1 MQINRDLQDRY
12 QDLVRSIAQMNRVV
26 VAFSGGTD
34 STLLL
39 KTCIDVL
46 GNANV
51 IAFTAVS
58 PTYPIREQE
67 EAEKIAASFGA
78 RMILSDTG
86 EMDDA
91 NFLMNDANRCYYCK
105 SHLFQSIWKTA
116 REEGYPFVVEGSNSD
131 DLNDTRPG
139 RKASQELNVSS
150 PLLEA
155 GLSKAGIRILS
166 KMLGLPTHNKPA
178 QACLSSRIPYGT
190 RITVAHLKAIE
201 EAEAY
206 LKKLG
211 VSQVRVRHHGTLA
224 RIEVEEKDFAIV
236 LEHRKDIAAE
246 FRRLNFL
253 YTSLDLRGYRMGG
266 MNELNEGPSHG

>member
-1 MQINRDLQDRY
+1 MQVDRDLQNRY
-12 QDLVRSIAQMNRVV
+12 QDLLRLIAQMKRVV

-105 SHLFQSIWKTA
+105 SHLFRSTWKTA
-116 REEGYPFVVEGSNSD
+116 REEGYSFVVEGSNTD

-139 RKASQELNVSS
+139 RKASQELNVSA

-155 GLSKAGIRILS
+155 GLSKADIRTLS
-166 KMLGLPTHNKPA
+166 KMLGLPTHDKPA
-178 QACLSSRIPYGT
+178 QACLSSRIPHGT
-190 RITVAHLKAIE
+190 RITVAQLKAIE

-206 LKKLG
+206 LRKLG
-211 VSQVRVRHHGTLA
+211 VAQMRVRHHGTLA

-236 LEHRKDIAAE
+236 LEHRSDIAAE
-246 FRRLNFL
+246 LRRLNFL
-253 YTSLDLRGYRMGG
+253 YVSLDLRGYRMGS
-266 MNELNEGPSHG
+266 MNELTGRALNE

>member
-1 MQINRDLQDRY
+1 MQIDRDLQDRY
-12 QDLVRSIAQMNRVV
+12 QDLLRSIAQMKRVV

-46 GNANV
+46 GNKNV

-78 RMILSDTG
+78 RVILSDTG
-86 EMDDA
+86 EMDDV
-91 NFLMNDANRCYYCK
+91 NFLMNDTNRCYHCK
-105 SHLFQSIWKTA
+105 SHLFRSTWKTA
-116 REEGYPFVVEGSNSD
+116 REEGYSFVVEGSNTD

-150 PLLEA
+150 PLLNA
-155 GLSKAGIRILS
+155 GLSKADVRALS

-201 EAEAY
+201 DGEAY
-206 LKKLG
+206 LRKIG

-224 RIEVEEKDFAIV
+224 RIEVEEKDFEIV
-236 LEHRKDIAAE
+236 LAHRNDIATE
-246 FRRLNFL
+246 FRRLDFL
-253 YTSLDLRGYRMGG
+253 YTSLDLRGYRMGS
-266 MNELNEGPSHG
+266 MNESSEKSTS